1 MGAWLFAHGLFIV
14 GTLLAI
20 IGTGYMGYAF
30 LNLKFLRRL
39 SQGFTYGLVG
49 GIIGGVPIMIV
60 LFLFLLLFIILLLIE
75 DIFIPGTFASGHV
88 GESAKAALSSS
99 TTGFLFGL
107 GIGFLT
113 GIVSHQ
119 KEDRAFLKIFSMR
132 NIFLLFLLGI
142 LFAVLYIA
150 YEVYSNQG
158 DSVIL
163 LIVSLYGFVLGTL
176 FGSVKFSWI
185 KWASGLI
192 ISFVAVVVV
201 LWLGYLAKSLN
212 SIIVD
217 ILILVST
224 LIFSLLSEYVFFNQP
239 QFHDPHLDRESL
251 WKFALWL
258 VVG

>member
-1 MGAWLFAHGLFIV
+1 
-14 GTLLAI
+14 
-20 IGTGYMGYAF
+20 
-30 LNLKFLRRL
+30 
-39 SQGFTYGLVG
+39 
-49 GIIGGVPIMIV
+49 MIV

-88 GESAKAALSSS
+88 GESAKAALSLS

-119 KEDRAFLKIFSMR
+119 KEDRAFLKIFSRR

-163 LIVSLYGFVLGTL
+163 LIVSLYGFVLVGHL
-176 FGSVKFSWI
+176 
-185 KWASGLI
+185 L
-192 ISFVAVVVV
+192 
-201 LWLGYLAKSLN
+201 Y
-212 SIIVD
+212 
-217 ILILVST
+217 ST
-224 LIFSLLSEYVFFNQP
+224 LTISISMRLYITY
-239 QFHDPHLDRESL
+239 
-251 WKFALWL
+251 
-258 VVG
+258 